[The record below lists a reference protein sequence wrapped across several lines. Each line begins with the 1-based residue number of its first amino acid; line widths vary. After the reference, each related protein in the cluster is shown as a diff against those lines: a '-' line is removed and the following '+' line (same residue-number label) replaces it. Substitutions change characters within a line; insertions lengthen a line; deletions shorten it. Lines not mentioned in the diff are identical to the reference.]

1 MADVLD
7 VVRTALRRKTKALDD
22 TELIPMIEAAKIDL
36 SRAGVSIVS
45 EQDPLTQMAIRLYC
59 QWMVEHDQVIKSDY
73 DDLKNGMALD
83 GRYRSGDDVES
94 LGC

>member
-1 MADVLD
+1 MADILD

-22 TELIPMIEAAKIDL
+22 DELRPMIEAAKIDL

-45 EQDPLTQMAIRLYC
+45 DRDPLTQMAIRLYC
-59 QWMVEHDQVIKSDY
+59 QWMVERDPVTKGFY

-83 GRYRSGDDVES
+83 SRYRSEDNVES

>member
-45 EQDPLTQMAIRLYC
+45 
-59 QWMVEHDQVIKSDY
+59 DQEVTKSENRHQRRHRP
-73 DDLKNGMALD
+73 K
-83 GRYRSGDDVES
+83 R
-94 LGC
+94 